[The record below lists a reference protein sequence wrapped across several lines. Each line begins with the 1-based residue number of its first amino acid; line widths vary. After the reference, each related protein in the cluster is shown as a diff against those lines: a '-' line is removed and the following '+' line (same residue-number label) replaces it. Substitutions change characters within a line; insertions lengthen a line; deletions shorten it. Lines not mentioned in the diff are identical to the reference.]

1 MSCAQIATFVGRSVQ
16 LGSTKGGAFAP
27 GRVKLSAKL
36 RRRLQQLER
45 AAETGSAGAAGE
57 ARLLRA
63 YLNDEARAAEK
74 KADDRVKVLVGAFVA
89 AELAAGRPVALGD
102 AAELRAALGGW
113 LVRPAERLAV
123 LGPDGTGSDALRRVL
138 GMTS

>member
-1 MSCAQIATFVGRSVQ
+1 M
-16 LGSTKGGAFAP
+16 
-27 GRVKLSAKL
+27 SAKL

-63 YLNDEARAAEK
+63 YLDDEARAAEK

-89 AELAAGRPVALGD
+89 GELAAGRRVALD
-102 AAELRAALGGW
+102 DPSALLAALDGW
-113 LVRPAERLAV
+113 LVRPAERRAV
-123 LGPDGTGSDALRRVL
+123 LGSDGTGSPAFRRVL
-138 GMTS
+138 GM

>member
-1 MSCAQIATFVGRSVQ
+1 M
-16 LGSTKGGAFAP
+16 
-27 GRVKLSAKL
+27 SAKL

-45 AAETGSAGAAGE
+45 AAEAGSAGAAGE

-63 YLNDEARAAEK
+63 YLDDEARAAEK

-89 AELAAGRPVALGD
+89 GELAAGRRVALGD
-102 AAELRAALGGW
+102 AGALLAALDGW

-123 LGPDGTGSDALRRVL
+123 LGSDGTGSPALRRVL
-138 GMTS
+138 GR

>member
-1 MSCAQIATFVGRSVQ
+1 M
-16 LGSTKGGAFAP
+16 
-27 GRVKLSAKL
+27 SAKL

-63 YLNDEARAAEK
+63 YLDDEARAAEK

-89 AELAAGRPVALGD
+89 GELAAGRRVALDD
-102 AAELRAALGGW
+102 AGALLVALDGW

-123 LGPDGTGSDALRRVL
+123 LGWDRQGSEAFRRVL
-138 GMTS
+138 GIEFVTNSDTLDLVTKSIEGASHG

>member
-1 MSCAQIATFVGRSVQ
+1 M
-16 LGSTKGGAFAP
+16 
-27 GRVKLSAKL
+27 SAKL

-63 YLNDEARAAEK
+63 YLDDEARAAEK

-89 AELAAGRPVALGD
+89 GELAAGRRVALGD
-102 AAELRAALGGW
+102 AGALLAALEAW

-123 LGPDGTGSDALRRVL
+123 LGSDGTGSDAFRRVL
-138 GMTS
+138 GMTA